1 MSARLKST
9 TIVKHDTVGEV
20 VTQNASYSVTRS
32 MCVCVCGFF
41 FFFNSKIA

>member
-9 TIVKHDTVGEV
+9 AIVKHDTVGEV

-32 MCVCVCGFF
+32 MCVCVCVCVCVFL
-41 FFFNSKIA
+41 IVR